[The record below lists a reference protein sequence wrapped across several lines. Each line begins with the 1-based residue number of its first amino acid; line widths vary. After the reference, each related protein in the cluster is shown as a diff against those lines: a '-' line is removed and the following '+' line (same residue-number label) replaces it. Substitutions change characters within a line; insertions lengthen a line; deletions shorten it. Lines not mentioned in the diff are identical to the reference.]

1 VSLLHLQRAIYH
13 LSTTGEQVRRP
24 ADPAT
29 ALARLVELSR
39 SDALAQLPA
48 FQLRLELDSHE
59 VELIERG
66 DVAGMYHYGVH
77 PNLVRNFAGA
87 FRIDY
92 VARYR
97 EAGL

>member
-1 VSLLHLQRAIYH
+1 VSLLHLQRAVYH
-13 LSTTGEQVRRP
+13 LSTAGEHVGRP

-29 ALARLVELSR
+29 ALARLIELSR
-39 SDALAQLPA
+39 SEALAQLPA
-48 FQLRLELDSHE
+48 FQLQLELDPHE
-59 VELIERG
+59 AELIERG
-66 DVAGMYHYGVH
+66 DVAGMYRYGVH
-77 PNLVRNFAGA
+77 PNLVRNFAGE